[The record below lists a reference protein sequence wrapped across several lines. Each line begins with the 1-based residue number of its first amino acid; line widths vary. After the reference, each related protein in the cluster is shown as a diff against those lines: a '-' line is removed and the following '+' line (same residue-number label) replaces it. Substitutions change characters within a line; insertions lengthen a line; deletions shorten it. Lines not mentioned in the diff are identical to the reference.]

1 LSPRPAKGR
10 SLPLPDLGAF
20 LKTFIL
26 GIVTGV
32 SDMLQGVQGKKST
45 EDKRKIVRSIGFLV
59 TFLGGS
65 ISIVA
70 PQVCSSHAETMV
82 THIPRLWQYFKQ

>member
-1 LSPRPAKGR
+1 MKGR

-26 GIVTGV
+26 GIVTGI
-32 SDMLQGVQGKKST
+32 SDMLQGVQGKKT
-45 EDKRKIVRSIGFLV
+45 IEDKKKIVRSIGFLV
-59 TFLGGS
+59 TFIGGS

-70 PQVCSSHAETMV
+70 PQVCSGHARAMV
-82 THIPRLWQYFKQ
+82 THITRLWQYSKR

>member
-1 LSPRPAKGR
+1 MPRPAKGR

-20 LKTFIL
+20 LKTHIL
-26 GIVTGV
+26 GIVYGI

-45 EDKRKIVRSIGFLV
+45 DVKRKIVRSIGSLV
-59 TFLGGS
+59 TFVGSS

-70 PQVCSSHAETMV
+70 PQVCSSHGVIPT
-82 THIPRLWQYFKQ
+82 THMP